1 MTRKAIHAWGTQ
13 LLLGDGAVPEV
24 FAVISEL
31 KSVPIP
37 QAERPRID
45 ASTHDND
52 ADTREYVPNLSD
64 LPALTFEINW
74 LPNDPTHDEIT
85 GLNSLQRSGQTANFK
100 VRLNDR
106 VGTGVNAKVISFPAS
121 VPNFAPSAPVDN
133 LYTASVQLQPSAVA
147 TYASS

>member
-1 MTRKAIHAWGTQ
+1 MTRAAIHAFGTQ

-24 FAVISEL
+24 FVVVAEL

-45 ASTHDND
+45 VSTHDN
-52 ADTREYVPNLSD
+52 ASFTREYVPNLSD

-74 LPNDPTHDEIT
+74 LPKDPSHDHLT
-85 GLNSLQRSGQTANFK
+85 GLNWLQITGNEANFK

-106 VGTGVNAKVISFPAS
+106 VGTGTSSVVLSFPAS
-121 VPNFAPSAPVDN
+121 VPNFSPSAPVDN
-133 LYTASVQLQPSAVA
+133 VYTASVQLQPSAA
-147 TYASS
+147 PTYGSS